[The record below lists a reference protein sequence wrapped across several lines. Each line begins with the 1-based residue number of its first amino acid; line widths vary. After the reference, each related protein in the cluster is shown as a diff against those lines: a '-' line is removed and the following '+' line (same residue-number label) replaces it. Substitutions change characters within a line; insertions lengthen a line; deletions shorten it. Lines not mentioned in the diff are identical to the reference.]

1 MVRHFKDNLGKL
13 AVRLLISAGGVA
25 IVTLVAHRVIPG
37 NTTTVG
43 FAYLLFVLVV
53 ASTWG
58 FVEASFA
65 SILATL
71 TYNFF
76 FLPPVGQFTI
86 ADPQNWVALFT
97 FLATSLIASRL
108 SDQAKHRAMDA
119 VARQQDLERLYT
131 FSRAILLI
139 EGTRTF
145 PKQLAQKLAEIFG
158 LSAVVLFDRRADE
171 IYLAGPSDFD
181 GMEDQLRESALNGT
195 SFADP
200 SRNRVIAAVRLGS
213 EPIASLALQGVQMPD
228 SVLQGIANLVAI
240 GLERAKAQD
249 LTRQI
254 EVARQ
259 SEQLRTTLIDAMA
272 HEFKTPLTS
281 IKAVTTSLLANPDQ
295 PFATRSELLTV
306 ADEEADHLK
315 ELIDNSVDMARLDIT
330 HIDVA
335 LEDSDLTETA
345 KEVVASMHTKIDGRP
360 VEVSSKEPL
369 PHAAFD
375 RRLVKLAMKQLL
387 DNALKYSPAGSPVTI
402 EMKPVNGSVALD
414 VTNHG
419 EPIPA
424 TEQGRIFER
433 FYRSPSVHQIPGSGL
448 GLSIAYRIARAHNGD
463 LTVTSN
469 PDGTTFRM
477 TLPTGSK
484 GGT

>member
-1 MVRHFKDNLGKL
+1 VRRV
-13 AVRLLISAGGVA
+13 AVRLLLSAAGVA
-25 IVTLVAHRVIPG
+25 VVTLVTHRLIPA
-37 NTTTVG
+37 NPTTVG

-58 FVEASFA
+58 FVEACFA

-108 SDQAKHRAMDA
+108 SDKAKHRAMDA
-119 VARQQDLERLYT
+119 VERQKDLERLYT

-139 EGTRTF
+139 EGTRGF
-145 PKQLAQKLAEIFG
+145 PKELAQKLAEIFG

-171 IYLAGPSDFD
+171 MYLAGPSDFD

-200 SRNRVIAAVRLGS
+200 TRNRVIAAVRLGS
-213 EPIASLALQGVQMPD
+213 EPIASLALQGSRMPD

-295 PFATRSELLTV
+295 PSQSRKELLTV

-315 ELIDNSVDMARLDIT
+315 ELIDNSVDMARLDIA

-335 LEDSDLTETA
+335 LEESDLAEVA

-360 VEVSSKEPL
+360 VQVASREPL

-402 EMKPVNGSVALD
+402 EMGRVNGSVTLD

-419 EPIPA
+419 ETIPA
-424 TEQGRIFER
+424 NEQSRIFER

-477 TLPTGSK
+477 TLPTGDK
-484 GGT
+484 GEQ